1 MKAPKTVESIMT
13 RDIIAFSPD
22 SSVVTASRV
31 LASKHIGGA
40 PVIDEKGRPVGVVTL
55 TDLVDPD
62 RQRSDGDGESLYY
75 QVVDGA
81 FDAIGAVSAEDVP
94 GEGIVSDVMSPYAFS
109 VSPDTTLLDAI
120 RLMVSDNIHRLLVVD
135 DGKLVGVISSMDM
148 LKAMAAY
155 ADA

>member
-13 RDIIAFSPD
+13 RDIVAFSPD

-62 RQRSDGDGESLYY
+62 RDRSDGDGESLYY
-75 QVVDGA
+75 RITNGECDP
-81 FDAIGAVSAEDVP
+81 IGAESAEDVP
-94 GEGIVSDVMSPYAFS
+94 GEGIVADVMSPYAFS
-109 VSPDTTLLDAI
+109 VSPDTTLIGAI

-135 DGKLVGVISSMDM
+135 SGKLVGIVSSMDM
-148 LKAMAAY
+148 LKAMASY
-155 ADA
+155 AE